1 MDNSTCKDTAE
12 NTATSSQSTDTGS
25 TTSTNAVGNSV
36 SNSGAAVG
44 SNAAAAGRR
53 KRNSATDIETTT
65 EATGGSGYSQCK
77 GENSTEKV
85 KET

>member
-36 SNSGAAVG
+36 SSSGAAVG